1 MSTVQD
7 PRKTWLAT
15 GSWPTVWWVM
25 PSVDLWLPLAFQL
38 WLSCTCLS
46 ASGGVWASLHSPSSP
61 WHSLN
66 PLFCER
72 AKLHLKLELF
82 MKRSLRSL
90 SLLFSS
96 LAISLLGLL
105 SLLSYLRL
113 SSGNCGPV
121 HTLSMQPA
129 LPYSAPC
136 RLVADANVVV
146 LLCLKLQ
153 LGLYFVSVFCLF
165 VCLFVS
171 LFVSFWFCCRIVGKT
186 TIPLDP
192 FG

>member
-7 PRKTWLAT
+7 PGKTWLET

-72 AKLHLKLELF
+72 AKRHLKLELF
-82 MKRSLRSL
+82 MEKSLRALSL
-90 SLLFSS
+90 SLFSS

-113 SSGNCGPV
+113 SSGNYGPI
-121 HTLSMQPA
+121 HTLSMQPT
-129 LPYSAPC
+129 LPYSSPC

-146 LLCLKLQ
+146 LLCLKLR
-153 LGLYFVSVFCLF
+153 LGLYFVSDF
-165 VCLFVS
+165 CLFVS